1 MKILILSQ
9 YWAPENGV
17 PQRRWSWLSQLLVEQ
32 GHQLTVIA
40 PPPHYDRKIS
50 SAEWVRKFLAGGF
63 NEEEF
68 GESGELI
75 LRSPFLPAGKSL
87 TARALNQAF
96 VGVGAVFRVLWRT
109 GSLKGYRP
117 DVIIGTVPAIP
128 ISLVV
133 WLVSKMY
140 RRPYIVD
147 LRDAWPDLLEQ
158 ADSWNS
164 GMGKTS
170 LRQRLLSQ
178 GPLQVVSWLTKR
190 TMNHSLR
197 NAGAII
203 ATSERLEQNLKSRP
217 ELRRRSNG
225 REIVTVRNVFPPET
239 HLTFKQASCRN
250 GDSLHIL
257 YAGTIGRAQNLG
269 NALEAVRIAKAAGT
283 DIRFRI
289 VGSGAEKNE
298 LRNRSRDL
306 EGSVSFESVR
316 PADEL
321 ATYYEWAD
329 TALVH
334 LADWEPLERT
344 VPSKV
349 YELLDSGIHVSAVV
363 EGETAK
369 LVAGLNAGDV
379 VAPDNPQ
386 ALAELW
392 IELAKDRSRL
402 ATSGA
407 GRAWVKHQREE
418 VVPKTLV
425 ELLSTVKGAK

>member
-1 MKILILSQ
+1 M
-9 YWAPENGV
+9 
-17 PQRRWSWLSQLLVEQ
+17 
-32 GHQLTVIA
+32 
-40 PPPHYDRKIS
+40 
-50 SAEWVRKFLAGGF
+50 
-63 NEEEF
+63 
-68 GESGELI
+68 
-75 LRSPFLPAGKSL
+75 
-87 TARALNQAF
+87 
-96 VGVGAVFRVLWRT
+96 
-109 GSLKGYRP
+109 
-117 DVIIGTVPAIP
+117 
-128 ISLVV
+128 
-133 WLVSKMY
+133 
-140 RRPYIVD
+140 
-147 LRDAWPDLLEQ
+147 
-158 ADSWNS
+158 
-164 GMGKTS
+164 
-170 LRQRLLSQ
+170 
-178 GPLQVVSWLTKR
+178 
-190 TMNHSLR
+190 
-197 NAGAII
+197 
-203 ATSERLEQNLKSRP
+203 
-217 ELRRRSNG
+217 
-225 REIVTVRNVFPPET
+225 
-239 HLTFKQASCRN
+239 
-250 GDSLHIL
+250 
-257 YAGTIGRAQNLG
+257 G

-298 LRNRSRDL
+298 LRNKSRDL